1 MRLCSC
7 IFVLLAA
14 LLVCSATNRLHAQ
27 ATAEITGTIIDNSG
41 AVVPGARVS
50 ITNEATGISS
60 EVTSNAAGHYT
71 VPFLRPG
78 RYRIEVQQE
87 GFRTVSRAGV
97 LLQVAQAPSWNAAFR
112 QGSAY

>member
-1 MRLCSC
+1 L
-7 IFVLLAA
+7 A
-14 LLVCSATNRLHAQ
+14 LLFVSTASNVVYAQ
-27 ATAEITGTIIDNSG
+27 ATGEITGTVSDSSG
-41 AVVPGARVS
+41 AVIPGAKVTV
-50 ITNEATGISS
+50 TNEATGIAS
-60 EVTSNAAGHYT
+60 EVISNNGGHYT

-87 GFRTVSRAGV
+87 GFRSVSRAGV